1 MATRPDAVVP
11 LMMVS
16 DEVGSLDV
24 LAGRLQDR
32 PALRTTRLLLLTRRD
47 ELTHLGR
54 ALDEDWVH
62 EVVSVPWTPGAL
74 GHRAGAHV
82 TRWLRE
88 TLPDDPRLAHLDA
101 DTPPDLPQA
110 SLLSK
115 FAGDD
120 DELVAELV
128 AACERVLGPRPRLHL
143 PRGVRVTR
151 EGMPVDAVYI
161 LEHGTVALT
170 RVTRAGKVTLHH
182 ATTGR
187 IIGILS
193 LASQGSAFVTATTTS
208 EVELIL
214 LSVEQLDRAL
224 RGDPMTGEAL
234 AALLIRSLVGRL
246 ERSEIL
252 QVEKIELHAA
262 LDAERARLEKER
274 ARLAE
279 ALDALEQARL
289 ELLAQERFATLGELA
304 AGVAHEL
311 NNPVAALEGERARGG
326 GGGDPPGLPPPWGP
340 RACRPGAGPEP
351 ACPLHGGRAGPAPSP
366 GEGCEGPGDCTAPG
380 GGRGGGSRRGGS
392 SGALDGGSR
401 PGGGGGRGGAR
412 GAQHGPGHRPH
423 PLPGGRPVRLR
434 APRGRG
440 PGAC

>member
-1 MATRPDAVVP
+1 MRPGTGPPTLLVLVVSPTDTGAQAAHEVGHQLHYCEVAHQHSVEEMLAFVATRPDAVVP

-32 PALRTTRLLLLTRRD
+32 PALRTTRLLLTRRD

-224 RGDPMTGEAL
+224 RGDPMTGEA
-234 AALLIRSLVGRL
+234 
-246 ERSEIL
+246 
-252 QVEKIELHAA
+252 
-262 LDAERARLEKER
+262 
-274 ARLAE
+274 
-279 ALDALEQARL
+279 
-289 ELLAQERFATLGELA
+289 
-304 AGVAHEL
+304 
-311 NNPVAALEGERARGG
+311 
-326 GGGDPPGLPPPWGP
+326 PPWT
-340 RACRPGAGPEP
+340 
-351 ACPLHGGRAGPAPSP
+351 PSAHAWRRS
-366 GEGCEGPGDCTAPG
+366 GPGSPRPLTPWSRPAWSSW
-380 GGRGGGSRRGGS
+380 RRSGSRRWASWRRAWPTS
-392 SGALDGGSR
+392 STTRWPPWSGRARTRGRRWQPSWPSTPVGTSR
-401 PGGGGGRGGAR
+401 VPPWS
-412 GAQHGPGHRPH
+412 GPGTC
-423 PLPGGRPVRLR
+423 LP
-434 APRGRG
+434 APRRTSG
-440 PGAC
+440 PCAVAWRRL